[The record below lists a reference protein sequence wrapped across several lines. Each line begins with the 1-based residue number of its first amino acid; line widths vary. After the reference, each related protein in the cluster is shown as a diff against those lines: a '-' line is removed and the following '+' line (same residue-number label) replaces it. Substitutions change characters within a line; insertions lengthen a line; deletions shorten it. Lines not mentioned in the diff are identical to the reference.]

1 MGPDATIFVFW
12 MLNFKPAFSLSLFT
26 FIKKLFS
33 SLCFL
38 IHNVIHN
45 VLPICNSRR
54 RISPETNPAGTSI
67 LDLQL
72 PELWRSP
79 QTSVNL
85 CYYGS
90 WASECFSTSCLT
102 FQAHF
107 DFSLPQP
114 CLWRS
119 WIPLSGQWYLVADL
133 PVSGSTLLA
142 GLLTQDLSRQNLD
155 RWMLLSEED
164 HTRLNLLES
173 SFLLSSTRCWFL
185 RPLVPLISH

>member
-1 MGPDATIFVFW
+1 MYCPSVTQGEGSHQ
-12 MLNFKPAFSLSLFT
+12 KPTLLAPQSW
-26 FIKKLFS
+26 IS
-33 SLCFL
+33 SFQNCEEAL
-38 IHNVIHN
+38 
-45 VLPICNSRR
+45 
-54 RISPETNPAGTSI
+54 
-67 LDLQL
+67 
-72 PELWRSP
+72 
-79 QTSVNL
+79 SVNL
-85 CYYGS
+85 CYGS

-102 FQAHF
+102 LQAHF

-133 PVSGSTLLA
+133 LVSGSTLLED
-142 GLLTQDLSRQNLD
+142 LLPQDLLSRQNLD

-185 RPLVPLISH
+185 RQLVPLISH